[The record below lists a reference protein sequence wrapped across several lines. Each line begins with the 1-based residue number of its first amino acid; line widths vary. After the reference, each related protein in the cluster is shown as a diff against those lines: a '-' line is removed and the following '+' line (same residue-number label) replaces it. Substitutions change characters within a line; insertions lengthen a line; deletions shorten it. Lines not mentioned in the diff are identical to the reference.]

1 MGLGGI
7 LTAMTLHIFQS
18 ISVPELYGFTFD
30 AAGANLP
37 VETGPWAAAGD
48 ALPLGTT
55 MASKSP
61 EIDQEIEANGY
72 ALVESRRA
80 SQPHLPRT
88 DSKP

>member
-1 MGLGGI
+1 
-7 LTAMTLHIFQS
+7 MTLYIFQS
-18 ISVPELYGFTFD
+18 ITVPGLYGFTSD
-30 AAGANLP
+30 TIGANLP

-61 EIDQEIEANGY
+61 GIDQEIEANGY
-72 ALVESRRA
+72 ALVESRT
-80 SQPHLPRT
+80 SQPQLSRT

>member
-1 MGLGGI
+1 MYLSGMMS
-7 LTAMTLHIFQS
+7 AMTLHIFQS
-18 ISVPELYGFTFD
+18 ISVPELYGFTSD

-37 VETGPWAAAGD
+37 AANGPWAVAGD